1 MEFLSTPHAWMHCSV
16 SIHADIP
23 STTTSD
29 VLHCNSV
36 VPSVDAHFS
45 SRHRFPE
52 EAMEKEHRS
61 VGSPSHISSPVPR
74 APCRRR
80 EKAKKRMNAMG
91 F

>member
-61 VGSPSHISSPVPR
+61 VGSPSHISSPVSTKEELMLVKNEIK
-74 APCRRR
+74 C
-80 EKAKKRMNAMG
+80 
-91 F
+91 